1 MPALRG
7 FCYSAVVFILTLVV
21 KDIALDQNASS
32 VAKGQPQAVQSMAE
46 RAKPVQPHV
55 SKRAVLP
62 WIGAFLK
69 PYRGKVIT
77 AIIFLFIGSLAWL
90 SLGQG
95 VRLMVD
101 EGFLKDNGSR
111 LNEII
116 MLVIAITAL
125 SSSAIFCRFYL
136 MTWLG
141 ERVSADIRLKVYDHL
156 LKLSPGFYAKL
167 RTGEVISRFTADST
181 LLQSVVGS
189 SLSMALRASVTV
201 IGGIV
206 MMAITSFKM
215 TGLVLLAVPM
225 VLGPIFFFGRKVR
238 DLSRKSQDKVGDL
251 GAYVDE
257 TLHEIHTVQAY
268 CHEEQDR
275 ALFNHRVEAVMDAAK
290 GRIKYRSILISLVM
304 FLSILAIA
312 VVVWVGAHDVMS
324 GAISAGELSAFMF
337 YAVMVA
343 GSVATISEVIGEIQ
357 RAAGATERLIELI
370 ETPIDIPIVENP
382 LKLTSQVRGEL
393 ELKNVR
399 FSYSKFDD
407 TSRATELSDGNSL
420 ELVDSPEPIHSPEPV
435 ESPESDNSH
444 ASVANNNEVIRGLNI
459 HIKPGE
465 RVALVGASGAGKS
478 TLFEL
483 LQRFYVLDSG
493 SIELDG
499 VDIAKL
505 SPQTLRQQYALVPQE
520 SVIFATSVLEN
531 VRYGRIEASEDDVKQ
546 ACIAAKADEFIT
558 EFSDGYQ
565 TYLGERGVRL
575 SGGQKQR
582 IAIARAILAD
592 RPILLL
598 DEATSALDAVS
609 EQKVKQA
616 LDSLMVGKTTLIIAH
631 RLATVINADRILVL
645 DKGQVVGSGT
655 HAELMQSSE
664 LYREFASLQLLTDD
678 K

>member
-1 MPALRG
+1 M
-7 FCYSAVVFILTLVV
+7 
-21 KDIALDQNASS
+21 
-32 VAKGQPQAVQSMAE
+32 VAKPSVTNAN
-46 RAKPVQPHV
+46 
-55 SKRAVLP
+55 KRSVLP

-69 PYRGKVIT
+69 PYRTKVVT

-116 MLVIAITAL
+116 LLVIGITAL

-189 SLSMALRASVTV
+189 SLSMMLRASVTV

-206 MMAITSFKM
+206 MMAITSIKM

-268 CHEEQDR
+268 SHEDKDR
-275 ALFNHRVEAVMDAAK
+275 ELFNHRVEAVMDAAK

-312 VVVWVGAHDVMS
+312 LVTWVGAHDVMS

-343 GSVATISEVIGEIQ
+343 GSVATISEVISEIQ

-370 ETPIDIPIVENP
+370 ETPIDIPVIENP
-382 LKLTSQVRGEL
+382 LELLAPVRGEL
-393 ELKNVR
+393 ELKQVR
-399 FSYSKFDD
+399 FSYNNFNDD
-407 TSRATELSDGNSL
+407 SL
-420 ELVDSPEPIHSPEPV
+420 ERV
-435 ESPESDNSH
+435 ESSDED
-444 ASVANNNEVIRGLNI
+444 EVIRGLNI

-483 LQRFYVLDSG
+483 LQRFYVLNSG
-493 SIELDG
+493 CIELDG
-499 VDIAKL
+499 VDIARL

-531 VRYGRIEASEDDVKQ
+531 VRYGRIDASEAEVKQ
-546 ACIAAKADEFIT
+546 ACIAAKADEFIS

-609 EQKVKQA
+609 EHKVKQA
-616 LDSLMVGKTTLIIAH
+616 LDCLMVGKTTLIIAH
-631 RLATVINADRILVL
+631 RLATVINVDRILVL
-645 DKGQVVGSGT
+645 DKGVVVASGT
-655 HAELMQSSE
+655 HQQLMQSSE
-664 LYREFASLQLLTDD
+664 LYREFACLQLLTDD
-678 K
+678 GLLQE

>member
-1 MPALRG
+1 M
-7 FCYSAVVFILTLVV
+7 SQ
-21 KDIALDQNASS
+21 DASS
-32 VAKGQPQAVQSMAE
+32 ASVMNTEANKPIKSAPASSPTGKDTAAE
-46 RAKPVQPHV
+46 V
-55 SKRAVLP
+55 SQRAVLP
-62 WIGAFLK
+62 WIGSFLK
-69 PYRGKVIT
+69 PYKLRVFA

-101 EGFLKDNGSR
+101 EGFLQENGER

-116 MLVIAITAL
+116 MLVIGITAL

-201 IGGIV
+201 MGGIV
-206 MMAITSFKM
+206 MMAITSIKM

-225 VLGPIFFFGRKVR
+225 VLGPIVFFGRKVR
-238 DLSRKSQDKVGDL
+238 ELSRKSQDRVGDL

-268 CHEEQDR
+268 SHEAQDR
-275 ALFNHRVEAVMDAAK
+275 KLFTQRVESVMDAAK
-290 GRIKYRSILISLVM
+290 GRIWYRSILISLVM

-312 VVVWVGAHDVMS
+312 LVMWVGAHDVMA
-324 GAISAGELSAFMF
+324 GGMTGGELSAFMF

-357 RAAGATERLIELI
+357 RAAGASERLIELV
-370 ETPIDIPIVENP
+370 EAPIDIPTVATPATLPE
-382 LKLTSQVRGEL
+382 QVNGEL
-393 ELKNVR
+393 VLKQVR
-399 FSYSKFDD
+399 FSYQGITSESVNRTSD
-407 TSRATELSDGNSL
+407 TS
-420 ELVDSPEPIHSPEPV
+420 
-435 ESPESDNSH
+435 
-444 ASVANNNEVIRGLNI
+444 SVEVIQNEEVISGLNI
-459 HIKPGE
+459 HIHPGE

-483 LQRFYVLDSG
+483 LQRFYCLDSG

-499 VDIAKL
+499 IDIAEL
-505 SPQTLRQQYALVPQE
+505 EPQKLRQQYALVPQD

-531 VRYGRIEASEDDVKQ
+531 VRYGRLDASEDEVIK
-546 ACIAAKADEFIT
+546 ACEAARAHEFIT
-558 EFSDGYQ
+558 EFGEGYQ

-598 DEATSALDAVS
+598 DEATSALDAIS
-609 EQKVKQA
+609 EHKVKQA

-631 RLATVINADRILVL
+631 RLATVLNADRILVM
-645 DKGQVVGSGT
+645 DKGQLVASGT
-655 HAELMQSSE
+655 HQELMQSSE
-664 LYREFASLQLLTDD
+664 LYREFASLQLITEA
-678 K
+678 

>member
-1 MPALRG
+1 MN
-7 FCYSAVVFILTLVV
+7 
-21 KDIALDQNASS
+21 QNAAS
-32 VAKGQPQAVQSMAE
+32 VSNGTT
-46 RAKPVQPHV
+46 AKPTVASA
-55 SKRAVLP
+55 SKGSVLP

-69 PYRGKVIT
+69 PYRAKVVA

-116 MLVIAITAL
+116 LLVIAITAL

-189 SLSMALRASVTV
+189 SLSMMLRASVTV

-206 MMAITSFKM
+206 MMTITSIKM

-268 CHEEQDR
+268 SHEDKDR
-275 ALFNHRVEAVMDAAK
+275 ELFSHRVEAVMDAAK

-312 VVVWVGAHDVMS
+312 LVTWVGAHDVMS

-357 RAAGATERLIELI
+357 RAAGASERLIELI
-370 ETPIDIPIVENP
+370 ETPIDIPVVVNP
-382 LKLTSQVRGEL
+382 DTLRAPVRGEL
-393 ELKNVR
+393 ELKQVR
-399 FSYSKFDD
+399 FSYSNMSDH
-407 TSRATELSDGNSL
+407 RTEPDGAGANSL
-420 ELVDSPEPIHSPEPV
+420 ELENSFEQINSPEPIDDSLERV
-435 ESPESDNSH
+435 ESRDEG
-444 ASVANNNEVIRGLNI
+444 EVIRGLNI
-459 HIKPGE
+459 HITPGE

-483 LQRFYVLDSG
+483 LQRFYVLNSG

-531 VRYGRIEASEDDVKQ
+531 VRYGRIDASEEAVKQ
-546 ACIAAKADEFIT
+546 ACIAAKADEFIR
-558 EFSDGYQ
+558 EFPDGYQ

-609 EQKVKQA
+609 EHKVKQA
-616 LDSLMVGKTTLIIAH
+616 LDSLMTGKTTLIIAH

-645 DKGQVVGSGT
+645 DKGQIVGSGT
-655 HAELMQSSE
+655 HGELMQSSE
-664 LYREFASLQLLTDD
+664 LYREFASLQLLTDEGQLQE
-678 K
+678 